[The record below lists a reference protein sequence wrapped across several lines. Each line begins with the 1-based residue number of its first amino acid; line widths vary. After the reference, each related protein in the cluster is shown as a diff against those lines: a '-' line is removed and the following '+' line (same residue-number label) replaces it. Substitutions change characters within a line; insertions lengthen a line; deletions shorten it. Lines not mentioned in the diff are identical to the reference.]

1 MSIFLQN
8 WRSMFNSNETSSK
21 GILENNMHHHGTIET
36 ILKHYLSNWEFSL
49 QEAVYHNLPE
59 LMLRRVFPA
68 GYFVNTN
75 LSEERVQVLFSEKG
89 RRELPDNRQNIFR
102 KSNIYHYAER
112 PSPTLC
118 NKKYD
123 VKNYFCYP
131 EFLAYYTLERNQVR
145 PLNTSHMNMMI
156 IWLKITRKS
165 VLTP

>member
-1 MSIFLQN
+1 
-8 WRSMFNSNETSSK
+8 
-21 GILENNMHHHGTIET
+21 
-36 ILKHYLSNWEFSL
+36 
-49 QEAVYHNLPE
+49 
-59 LMLRRVFPA
+59 MLRRVFPA

-156 IWLKITRKS
+156 I
-165 VLTP
+165 